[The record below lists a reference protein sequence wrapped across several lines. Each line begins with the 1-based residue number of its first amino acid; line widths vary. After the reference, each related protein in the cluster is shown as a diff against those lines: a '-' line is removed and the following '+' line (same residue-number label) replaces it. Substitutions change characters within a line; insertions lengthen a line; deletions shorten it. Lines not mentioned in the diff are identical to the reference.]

1 LLRNRLFRSL
11 QRRAGG
17 RMKRNKHA
25 RNDDAQRFD
34 PDALDPESM
43 PDAEILPGMGLLN
56 EEAGEE
62 LDPELLGREFEQYY
76 AVSPELPAGD
86 LSVEG
91 SGGEKRKEAEDSGAE
106 TPGGHVA
113 APDQDNVD
121 EIGRA
126 VGMEF
131 QDNQE
136 LRTHDEIL
144 SKRDRHRWEL

>member
-1 LLRNRLFRSL
+1 
-11 QRRAGG
+11 
-17 RMKRNKHA
+17 MKRNKHA
-25 RNDDAQRFD
+25 RDDDAPRFD
-34 PDALDPESM
+34 RDALDPESLPDSLIL
-43 PDAEILPGMGLLN
+43 PDATILEEGEDDEIGRGLM
-56 EEAGEE
+56 
-62 LDPELLGREFEQYY
+62 GREAERYH

-86 LSVEG
+86 LSGERAEG
-91 SGGEKRKEAEDSGAE
+91 GKRQEAEDSGAE

-144 SKRDRHRWEL
+144 SKRDRHRWELDRRSADGDSL